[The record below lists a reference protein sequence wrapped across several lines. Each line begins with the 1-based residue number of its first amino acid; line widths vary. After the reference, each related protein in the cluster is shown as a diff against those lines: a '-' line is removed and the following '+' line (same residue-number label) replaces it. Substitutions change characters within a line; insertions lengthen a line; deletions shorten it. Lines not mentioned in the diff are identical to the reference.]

1 MRTKVFMLCVT
12 ISLLLIMASCKN
24 NAKKINEEY
33 TCTEIEVG
41 FSALSLVNDVRTN
54 SIYVLGGETNSAE
67 TSIITIDTET
77 FKCSDFGHTIALEE
91 GQEIYDIH
99 PNPYGYWV
107 HAIDT
112 IGENDSLSFYSH
124 DFVLVLKLDLGNY
137 LEMTTNPNRPDWE
150 GYSYQVCGARDDGNV
165 VIWDLVV
172 ETLFALNTDGD
183 VIQTWRVTDIVGSSK
198 KKLSSVII
206 YANDIY
212 TIATDFMIAGENKS
226 STDIK
231 KLFSDG
237 SVDDLYTHEDT
248 YRRHC
253 TGYDGRIY
261 ATNFDSELYVFND
274 TGEAEYLFDLN
285 HIRANS
291 IISGLL
297 VLSEDKYV
305 ALIDNRVFLTAKDG
319 EGMLESL
326 EVVDARKE
334 LTLACYDEGSR
345 IRQSVYAFNNDNE
358 TYKIEI
364 LDYAQ
369 FEDGV
374 SRLNLDILAGNAPD
388 MIYWGGSF
396 MNQLQSATYSK
407 AGQLVDLYTLL
418 DHDTE
423 ISRSMFLPNL
433 LEATNSNNGALYEL
447 PLEFYMFVVAGK
459 ADVVGMEP
467 GWTPDEF
474 FEFLKQYPEAD
485 NPFGTSHWRNILSMM
500 IHNNSETFIDW
511 ENSKCY
517 FDSDEFINLLDI
529 VKINVRETE
538 TRLLPVINIKEGR
551 QLLSY
556 NTLSDVSSIQKFTEL
571 FGGAVNF
578 IGFPTA
584 HGIGN
589 AFVLDG
595 SVSILVQSENVD
607 ACWQFLRGLVTYEEQ
622 IKRATMF
629 PANYAALQERLNHPA
644 KYEESGASILNGDDE
659 GNTWSVTFTDATP
672 EESAQVRQLIE
683 SCDRVHR
690 ESREVMT
697 IIEEEAPSY
706 FNGDKTAEEV
716 ARIIQARVQTYV
728 SEQK

>member
-1 MRTKVFMLCVT
+1 M
-12 ISLLLIMASCKN
+12 IMTSCKS
-24 NAKKINEEY
+24 NANTANGEY

-41 FSALSLVNDVRTN
+41 FSATSLVNDTRTN

-67 TSIITIDTET
+67 TSIITIDKET
-77 FKCSDFGHTIALEE
+77 LKCSDFEYTIVLDE

-99 PNPYGYWV
+99 PNTYGYWI
-107 HAIDT
+107 HATDT
-112 IGENDSLSFYSH
+112 VGENDSLSFYSH
-124 DFVLVLKLDLGNY
+124 DFDLVLKLDLGNY
-137 LEMTTNPNRPDWE
+137 LEMTTNPIRPEWE
-150 GYSYQVCGARDDGNV
+150 GYIYQVCGTTDNGNV
-165 VIWDLVV
+165 VIWDLAI
-172 ETLFALNTDGD
+172 ETLFALNTDGV
-183 VIQTWRVTDIVGSSK
+183 VIQTWRVTDIVGDSK
-198 KKLSSVII
+198 KKLGTVII

-231 KLFSDG
+231 KLLSDG
-237 SVDDLYTHEDT
+237 SIESLHTNNNTYMRHFTGDD
-248 YRRHC
+248 
-253 TGYDGRIY
+253 GKIY
-261 ATNFDSELYVFND
+261 ASNFNSELYVFND
-274 TGEAEYLFDLN
+274 LGEAEYLFDWN

-291 IISGLL
+291 IILGLL

-305 ALIDNRVFLTAKDG
+305 ALIDNRVFLFAKDG
-319 EGMLESL
+319 GIVIDSS
-326 EVVDARKE
+326 EVADEKKE
-334 LTLACYDEGSR
+334 LTLACYNESSR
-345 IRQSVYAFNNDNE
+345 ILQSIYAFNNDNE
-358 TYKIEI
+358 THKIEI

-374 SRLNLDILAGNAPD
+374 SRLNLDVLAGNAPD

-423 ISRSMFLPNL
+423 INRSTFLPNL

-459 ADVVGMEP
+459 ADVVGTEP

-474 FEFLKQYPEAD
+474 FEFLKQYPDAD

-571 FGGAVNF
+571 FGGDVNF
-578 IGFPTA
+578 IGFPAT
-584 HGIGN
+584 HGVGN
-589 AFVLDG
+589 AFVLDS
-595 SVSILVQSENVD
+595 SVSILTQSENVD
-607 ACWQFLRGLVTYEEQ
+607 ACWQFIRELATYNAQ
-622 IKRATMF
+622 VDGVTMF
-629 PANYAALQERLNHPA
+629 PANYAALQERLNNPA
-644 KYEESGASILNGDDE
+644 EYEESGAMIINRDAE
-659 GNTWSVTFTDATP
+659 GNQWSVTFTDATP

-728 SEQK
+728 SEQSK